1 MKTADAARSRVPLW
15 LTQALWAVTALL
27 VIVGVGAA
35 IGRIVFADDAITR
48 FEPVRQWY
56 LDALHLEDPFAA
68 ERPAELALVDGK
80 FAANRLLTLWHV
92 LPGGIFLLF
101 APMQFSTWIRRRHIR
116 LHRWSGRLLV
126 PAVVA
131 SVLPGLCFGILMPY
145 GGPSEAVVIAASGG
159 LLVIAVCRG
168 VLAIRRRQV
177 ARHREWMIRVFAAA
191 IAISTVRVVGGPLD
205 VVLTPAGLRPPAV
218 FAISVWTALILT
230 LGGAELWI
238 RSTRPRRN
246 VVAARSARQ

>member
-1 MKTADAARSRVPLW
+1 MKTDDATRSRVPLW

-48 FEPVRQWY
+48 VEPVRQWY
-56 LDALHLEDPFAA
+56 MDALHLEDPFAA

-101 APMQFSTWIRRRHIR
+101 APMQFSAWIRRRYIR
-116 LHRWSGRLLV
+116 FHRWCGRLLL
-126 PAVVA
+126 PAAVA
-131 SVLPGLCFGILMPY
+131 SALPGLYFGILMPY

-177 ARHREWMIRVFAAA
+177 ARHREWMIRVFAVA

-205 VVLTPAGLRPPAV
+205 VVLTPAGLRPPTV
-218 FAISVWTALILT
+218 FAISVWTALIIT
-230 LGGAELWI
+230 LGAAELWI
-238 RSTRPRRN
+238 RYTGPRPN
-246 VVAARSARQ
+246 VVVVPSAV